1 MSLESKV
8 IQATNAKLNNW
19 YATAKRDY
27 NVEGSGVAS
36 IKGNTITVDYSE
48 DGTTKTWSMSYY
60 PEYVEDNG
68 FNYFFN
74 VWAEQ
79 AR

>member
-1 MSLESKV
+1 MTNKV
-8 IQATNAKLNNW
+8 IRNTNEKLSNWYKNAKL
-19 YATAKRDY
+19 DY
-27 NVEGSGVAS
+27 GVEGSAEATIEGNIITINFTEGGVA
-36 IKGNTITVDYSE
+36 KVWN
-48 DGTTKTWSMSYY
+48 MAYY

-68 FNYFFN
+68 LNYFFN